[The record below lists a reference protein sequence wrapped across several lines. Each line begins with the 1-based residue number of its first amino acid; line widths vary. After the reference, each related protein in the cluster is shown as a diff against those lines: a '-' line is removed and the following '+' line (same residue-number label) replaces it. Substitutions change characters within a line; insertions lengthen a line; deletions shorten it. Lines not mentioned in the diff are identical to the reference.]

1 MQRRVVVGALVLFAG
16 CGRAV
21 AHLDDTALASVVLV
35 ELEPEPYVRAYDLTD
50 ERLEMAA
57 RGGVTT
63 YALGYEASLS
73 ALELPSGE
81 LRVGPI
87 GAPLPAALR
96 AQALA
101 PGETEWG
108 PVLTARTA
116 ALSAL
121 RLPDGEPCRTFE
133 ATSYSVPAEPGDYP
147 TLALPI
153 DDARVL
159 VATINGRFYQVQ
171 AGGVEPLSLP
181 PGTPHIAGFA
191 RDGELWLVGPG
202 TEVVVG
208 TPDRGFTRVLDLPIP
223 APPGSTIDGSPA
235 GSPLEVYVA
244 DHALR
249 VARFDGE
256 RWRILLSESRPI
268 AERVRARVTWLSERA
283 FVMLGTGIARV
294 VEHTVAPQGWV
305 LSEAVIELDI
315 PVRSSPDSLWT
326 MARLPGAGPIIGT
339 RNNVLFAR
347 RSDGWV
353 RLVEGLGTPRA
364 DVIFGSGDGHYYS
377 GGQGGLYVERRP
389 WDEAC
394 PPLELPA
401 GPTARAAAP
410 LGEGFVVV
418 STGLADD
425 GFVVTVAR
433 RVRL

>member
-1 MQRRVVVGALVLFAG
+1 VKRRVVVGALMLFAG

-50 ERLEMAA
+50 ERLELAA
-57 RGGVTT
+57 RGGVAT

-81 LRVGPI
+81 LRLGPV
-87 GAPLPAALR
+87 GAPLPATPR
-96 AQALA
+96 AQALPA
-101 PGETEWG
+101 DETEWG
-108 PVLTARTA
+108 PVLAAPAA
-116 ALSAL
+116 ALAAL

-133 ATSYSVPAEPGDYP
+133 ATSYSVPTEPGEYP

-159 VATINGRFYQVQ
+159 VATISGRFYQVQ

-256 RWRILLSESRPI
+256 GWRILLSESRVL
-268 AERVRARVTWLSERA
+268 AERARARVSWREERA
-283 FVMLGTGIARV
+283 FVLVGTGVARV
-294 VEHTVAPQGWV
+294 VEYTVAPQGWV
-305 LSEAVIELDI
+305 LSEATIELDI

-326 MARLPGAGPIIGT
+326 MDRPWGAGLIIGT

-347 RSDGWV
+347 RSEGWV
-353 RLVEGLGTPRA
+353 RLSEGLGTPRA

-377 GGQGGLYVERRP
+377 GGQSGLLVERRP

-410 LGEGFVVV
+410 LADGFVLVT
-418 STGLADD
+418 TGLAE
-425 GFVVTVAR
+425 GSFVATVAR
-433 RVRL
+433 RVR

>member
-1 MQRRVVVGALVLFAG
+1 MRACVAAVALVLLAG

-21 AHLDDTALASVVLV
+21 AYLDDTDLASVVLV
-35 ELEPEPYVRAYDLTD
+35 ELEPEPYARAYDLTD
-50 ERLEMAA
+50 DRLELAA
-57 RGGVTT
+57 RDGVTT
-63 YALGYEASLS
+63 YALGYGASL
-73 ALELPSGE
+73 ATLELPSGE
-81 LRVGPI
+81 LRIGAT
-87 GAPLPAALR
+87 GAPLPTALR
-96 AQALA
+96 ERVLP

-108 PVLTARTA
+108 PRVGATDPLAG
-116 ALSAL
+116 L
-121 RLPDGEPCRTFE
+121 RLPDAEPCRTFE
-133 ATSYSVPAEPGDYP
+133 AISYSVPAEAGDYP

-159 VATINGRFYQVQ
+159 VATVSGRFYQVQ

-181 PGTPHIAGFA
+181 RTTPHIAGFA

-208 TPDRGFTRVLDLPIP
+208 TPDRGFTRMLDLPFP

-235 GSPLEVYVA
+235 DSPLEVYVA
-244 DHALR
+244 DHGLR

-283 FVMLGTGIARV
+283 FVLLGTGIARV

-305 LSEAVIELDI
+305 LSEAVIDLDI

-326 MARLPGAGPIIGT
+326 MARLSDAGPIIGT
-339 RNNVLFAR
+339 RNNVLFTR

-377 GGQGGLYVERRP
+377 GGQSGVLVQRRP

-394 PPLELPA
+394 PPIELSAEPA
-401 GPTARAAAP
+401 ARAAAP
-410 LGEGFVVV
+410 LADGFVLV
-418 STGLADD
+418 SNGLAD
-425 GFVVTVAR
+425 GSFSVTVAR

>member
-1 MQRRVVVGALVLFAG
+1 VQPRAVVVGALVLLAG
-16 CGRAV
+16 CGRTV
-21 AHLDDTALASVVLV
+21 AHLDDTDLASVVLV
-35 ELEPEPYVRAYDLTD
+35 ELEPEPYVRAYDLAD
-50 ERLEMAA
+50 EGLELAA
-57 RGGVTT
+57 RDGITT
-63 YALGYEASLS
+63 YALGYGASLA
-73 ALELPSGE
+73 ALELPTGE
-81 LRVGPI
+81 LRVGPT

-96 AQALA
+96 ERALA
-101 PGETEWG
+101 PGESEWTPMVAPSKG
-108 PVLTARTA
+108 
-116 ALSAL
+116 LSAL

-133 ATSYSVPAEPGDYP
+133 AISYSMPVEPGDYP

-159 VATINGRFYQVQ
+159 VATVSGRFYQVQ
-171 AGGVEPLSLP
+171 ASGVEPLSLP
-181 PGTPHIAGFA
+181 RTTPHIAGFA

-208 TPDRGFTRVLDLPIP
+208 TPDRGFTRMLDLPFA
-223 APPGSTIDGSPA
+223 APPGSSIDGSPA
-235 GSPLEVYVA
+235 DSPLEVYVA
-244 DHALR
+244 DHGLR

-268 AERVRARVTWLSERA
+268 AERVRARVSWLSERA

-326 MARLPGAGPIIGT
+326 MDRLSDAGPIIGT

-377 GGQGGLYVERRP
+377 GGQGGLFVERRP

-410 LGEGFVVV
+410 LADGFVVV